1 MRATA
6 TEIVRLTGVGKT
18 FARPGGQHLAVLEGV
33 SLALQEGEIVG
44 IVGRSGSGK
53 STLLRV
59 IAGLTEPSTGSATY
73 RGAPI
78 AGPPPGVAMV
88 FQSFALLPWLTVLGN
103 VELGL
108 QALGASREE
117 TRERAME
124 AIDLIGLDGFEQAYP
139 RELSGGMRQRVGIAR
154 ALVVHPDVLLMDE
167 PFSAL
172 DVLTAEALRAE
183 ILELWSSGRLPTS
196 VIVLVTHNIEEAVL
210 MCDRVLVFASR
221 PGRVAAEVAV
231 DLPQPRERTDPR
243 FGRLVERLYSELAGL
258 TVPITPAQA
267 GAAPPDVFRHLPH
280 ASPGVMAG
288 LLEAL
293 ADRPYSGHA
302 DLPVFAHSLRM
313 EVDDLFPVAEALQLL
328 GFVRLE
334 GGDIILTTAGR
345 RFETAEGDDRK
356 ALFAEALVGRVPL
369 VGHIL
374 DLLQASPDH
383 HAPYRKLLDEL
394 EEHLAPHAAEDTLRT
409 AITWSRYAELVE
421 YDDAAQ
427 LLGLEE
433 EKA

>member
-33 SLALQEGEIVG
+33 SLTLQEGEIVG

-59 IAGLTEPSTGSATY
+59 IAGLTEPSAGFATY

-172 DVLTAEALRAE
+172 DELTASRMRVELLALWN
-183 ILELWSSGRLPTS
+183 ELRCT
-196 VIVLVTHNIEEAVL
+196 VVFVTHN
-210 MCDRVLVFASR
+210 
-221 PGRVAAEVAV
+221 P
-231 DLPQPRERTDPR
+231 
-243 FGRLVERLYSELAGL
+243 
-258 TVPITPAQA
+258 
-267 GAAPPDVFRHLPH
+267 
-280 ASPGVMAG
+280 
-288 LLEAL
+288 LEAALL
-293 ADRPYSGHA
+293 ADRILVMSPGPGRIVQEIRPA
-302 DLPVFAHSLRM
+302 DVLARPRDPDDARLWELSRRAVAALR
-313 EVDDLFPVAEALQLL
+313 
-328 GFVRLE
+328 
-334 GGDIILTTAGR
+334 GG
-345 RFETAEGDDRK
+345 AEGR
-356 ALFAEALVGRVPL
+356 
-369 VGHIL
+369 
-374 DLLQASPDH
+374 
-383 HAPYRKLLDEL
+383 
-394 EEHLAPHAAEDTLRT
+394 
-409 AITWSRYAELVE
+409 
-421 YDDAAQ
+421 
-427 LLGLEE
+427 
-433 EKA
+433 

>member
-1 MRATA
+1 MEMADM
-6 TEIVRLTGVGKT
+6 EIVRLAGVGKT
-18 FARPGGQHLAVLEGV
+18 FARPGAQPLVVLEGV
-33 SLALQEGEIVG
+33 SLTLRRGEIVG

-59 IAGLTEPSTGSATY
+59 IAGLTQATAGSVAY
-73 RGAPI
+73 RGEAVV
-78 AGPPPGVAMV
+78 GPPPGVAMV

-117 TRERAME
+117 TRARAME
-124 AIDLIGLDGFEQAYP
+124 AIDLIGLDGFEQAFP

-154 ALVVHPDVLLMDE
+154 ALVVHPEVLLMDE

-172 DVLTAEALRAE
+172 DVLTAEALRGE
-183 ILELWSSGRLPTS
+183 LLELWSTGRLPTS

-231 DLPQPRERTDPR
+231 DLPHPRDKTDPR

-258 TVPITPAQA
+258 TVPRAATPPA
-267 GAAPPDVFRHLPH
+267 GVQELFRHLPH
-280 ASPGVMAG
+280 ASPGLMAG
-288 LLEAL
+288 LIEAL
-293 ADRPYSGHA
+293 VERPYSGHA
-302 DLPVFAHSLRM
+302 DLPVFAHALRM
-313 EVDDLFPVAEALQLL
+313 EVDDLFPAAEALQLL

-334 GGDIILTTAGR
+334 GGDMIITGAGR
-345 RFETAEGDDRK
+345 RFEEADGDDRK

-369 VGHIL
+369 VAH
-374 DLLQASPDH
+374 LLEVLEAAPEH
-383 HAPYRKLLDEL
+383 RAPYGKLLTEL
-394 EEHLAPHAAEDTLRT
+394 EQGLAPHAAEETLRT

-421 YDDAAQ
+421 YDDGTRT
-427 LLGLEE
+427 LGLEKE
-433 EKA
+433 PV

>member
-1 MRATA
+1 MVVTG
-6 TEIVRLTGVGKT
+6 TEIVRLTGIGKT
-18 FARPGGQHLAVLEGV
+18 FTRPGGQPLAVLEGV
-33 SLALQEGEIVG
+33 SLTLHEGEIVG

-53 STLLRV
+53 STLLKV
-59 IAGLTEPSTGSATY
+59 IAGLSEPSAGSATY

-88 FQSFALLPWLTVLGN
+88 FQSFALLPWSTVLGN

-108 QALGASREE
+108 QALGTSREE
-117 TRERAME
+117 TRERAMA

-172 DVLTAEALRAE
+172 DVLTAEALRSE

-210 MCDRVLVFASR
+210 MSDRVLVFASR
-221 PGRVAAEVAV
+221 PGRVAAEVAI

-258 TVPITPAQA
+258 TVP
-267 GAAPPDVFRHLPH
+267 AAPAPAGGALFRHLPH

-334 GGDIILTTAGR
+334 GGDVILTGAGR
-345 RFETAEGDDRK
+345 RFEAAEGDDRK
-356 ALFAEALVGRVPL
+356 ALFAEALVERVAL
-369 VGHIL
+369 VGRIL
-374 DLLQASPDH
+374 DLLRASPDGR
-383 HAPYRKLLDEL
+383 APYAKLLGEL
-394 EEHLAPHAAEDTLRT
+394 EERLAPHAADETLRT

-427 LLGLEE
+427 MLGLEGQQ
-433 EKA
+433 A

>member
-33 SLALQEGEIVG
+33 SLTLQEGEIVG

-267 GAAPPDVFRHLPH
+267 GPAPPDVFRHLPH
-280 ASPGVMAG
+280 ASPGVM
-288 LLEAL
+288 
-293 ADRPYSGHA
+293 
-302 DLPVFAHSLRM
+302 
-313 EVDDLFPVAEALQLL
+313 
-328 GFVRLE
+328 
-334 GGDIILTTAGR
+334 
-345 RFETAEGDDRK
+345 
-356 ALFAEALVGRVPL
+356 
-369 VGHIL
+369 
-374 DLLQASPDH
+374 
-383 HAPYRKLLDEL
+383 
-394 EEHLAPHAAEDTLRT
+394 
-409 AITWSRYAELVE
+409 
-421 YDDAAQ
+421 
-427 LLGLEE
+427 
-433 EKA
+433 